1 MTDCLCRFCRAPLS
15 RTFADLGVSPIA
27 NAFLSSAQLN
37 KMEPFYPL
45 HAYVCDTCLLVQL
58 EDFEAPEHI
67 FNDQY
72 AYFSSYSDS
81 WLDHARRYTEVI
93 TDRLSL
99 NQKSFVVEIASN
111 DGYLLQYFVK
121 KGIPVLGIEPSGNV
135 ASAAKK
141 KGIDTLVEFL
151 TANSAKEVVSK
162 RCKADLVLG
171 NNVLAHVP
179 DLNDF
184 VEGLK
189 ILLSEDG
196 VLTLEFP
203 HLLCLI
209 RENQFDTIYHEHFS
223 YFSFLAV
230 RRIFSNHGLR
240 IFDVDRLPTHGGSLR
255 IYAALESSRRWVEEP
270 SVEKLLA
277 EERAAG
283 LDAIS
288 SYSDFAERV
297 NKTKLNLLRSL
308 IEIKR
313 AGKSIV
319 GYGAPAKG
327 NTLLNFCGI
336 RSDFLDYTVDRSP
349 QKQGMFLPGT
359 HIPIA
364 APEKIFESK
373 PDYVLIL
380 PWNLRDEISAQ
391 MAGIAAWGGKFI
403 VPIPEVRIL
412 D

>member
-1 MTDCLCRFCRAPLS
+1 MTDFVCRFCRTLLS
-15 RTFADLGVSPIA
+15 RTFADLGVSPVA
-27 NAFLSSAQLN
+27 NAFLSAGQLN

-45 HAYVCDTCLLVQL
+45 HAYVCETCLLVQL
-58 EDFEAPEHI
+58 EDFESPERM
-67 FNDQY
+67 FNNQY

-81 WLDHARRYTEVI
+81 WLDHARRYTELI
-93 TDRLSL
+93 TARLGL
-99 NQKSFVVEIASN
+99 NASSFVVEIASN

-135 ASAAKK
+135 ADTARS
-141 KGIDTLVEFL
+141 KGIDTWVEFF
-151 TANSAKEVVSK
+151 TAKSAREVVSK
-162 RCKADLVLG
+162 RRKADLVLG

-179 DLNDF
+179 ALNDF

-189 ILLSEDG
+189 ILLSEHG
-196 VLTLEFP
+196 VITMEFP
-203 HLLCLI
+203 HLLCLM

-230 RRIFSNHGLR
+230 TQIFAAHGLR
-240 IFDVDRLPTHGGSLR
+240 IFDVDRLSTHGGSLR
-255 IYAALESSRRWVEEP
+255 TYISHEESGCWEERP
-270 SVEKLLA
+270 SVAELLA
-277 EERAAG
+277 EERHAG
-283 LDAIS
+283 LDDIS
-288 SYSDFAERV
+288 SYSNFSERL
-297 NKTKLNLLRSL
+297 NKTKLDLLRFL
-308 IEIKR
+308 IDVKQ

-364 APEKIFESK
+364 APAKIFETR

-380 PWNLRDEISAQ
+380 PWNLQDEIVRQ
-391 MAGIAAWGGKFI
+391 MSGIAEWHGKFV
-403 VPIPEVRIL
+403 VPIPQVRVI

>member
-1 MTDCLCRFCRAPLS
+1 MTECLCRFCRAPLF
-15 RTFADLGVSPIA
+15 RTFADLGVSPVA
-27 NAFLSSAQLN
+27 NAFLNPAQLN
-37 KMEPFYPL
+37 RMEPFYPL
-45 HAYVCDTCLLVQL
+45 HAYVCETCLLVQL
-58 EDFEAPEHI
+58 EDFETPEHI

-81 WLDHARRYTEVI
+81 WLDHARQYTEAM
-93 TDRLSL
+93 TARLGL
-99 NQKSFVVEIASN
+99 NQDSFVVEIASN
-111 DGYLLQYFVK
+111 DGYLLQYFVQ

-135 ASAAKK
+135 ASAAKE

-162 RCKADLVLG
+162 KRRADLVLG

-179 DLNDF
+179 ALNDF

-189 ILLSEDG
+189 ILLSENG
-196 VLTLEFP
+196 VLTMEFP

-230 RRIFSNHGLR
+230 RQIFAKHGLR
-240 IFDVDRLPTHGGSLR
+240 IFDVDQLPTHGGSLR
-255 IYAALESSRRWVEEP
+255 IYAAHEANQRWEEQA
-270 SVEKLLA
+270 SVAKLLA
-277 EERAAG
+277 EERSAG
-283 LDAIS
+283 LNDIS
-288 SYSDFAERV
+288 SYSNFSEQV
-297 NKTKLNLLRSL
+297 NKTKLDLLGFL
-308 IEIKR
+308 IDVKR
-313 AGKSIV
+313 AGKKIV

-364 APEKIFESK
+364 APEKIFETK
-373 PDYVLIL
+373 PDYVFIL
-380 PWNLRDEISAQ
+380 PWNLRDEIVAQ
-391 MAGIAAWGGKFI
+391 MSGIAAWGGKFV
-403 VPIPEVRIL
+403 VPIPEVRVL

>member
-1 MTDCLCRFCRAPLS
+1 MTECLCRFCRAPLF
-15 RTFADLGVSPIA
+15 RTFVDLGVSPVA
-27 NAFLSSAQLN
+27 NAFLGAAQLH

-45 HAYVCDTCLLVQL
+45 HAYVCETCLLVQL

-81 WLDHARRYTEVI
+81 WLDHARRYTEKI
-93 TDRLSL
+93 TARLGL
-99 NQKSFVVEIASN
+99 NQDSFVVEIASN

-135 ASAAKK
+135 ASAARK

-151 TANSAKEVVSK
+151 TTNSAKEVVAKK
-162 RCKADLVLG
+162 RRADLVLG

-189 ILLSEDG
+189 VLLSEHG
-196 VLTLEFP
+196 VLTMEFP

-209 RENQFDTIYHEHFS
+209 KENQFDTIYHEHFS

-230 RRIFSNHGLR
+230 GQIFAKHGLR
-240 IFDVDRLPTHGGSLR
+240 IFDVDQLPTHGGSLR
-255 IYAALESSRRWVEEP
+255 IYAAHEASRRWEEQA
-270 SVEKLLA
+270 SVAKLLA
-277 EERAAG
+277 EERSAG
-283 LDAIS
+283 LNDIS
-288 SYSDFAERV
+288 SYSNFSEQV
-297 NKTKLNLLRSL
+297 NKTKLDLLRFL
-308 IEIKR
+308 IDVKR
-313 AGKSIV
+313 AGKKIV

-336 RSDFLDYTVDRSP
+336 RSDIIDYTVDRSP

-364 APEKIFESK
+364 SPEKIFESK

-380 PWNLRDEISAQ
+380 PWNLRDEIAAQ
-391 MAGIAAWGGKFI
+391 MSGIAAWGGKLV
-403 VPIPEVRIL
+403 VPIPEVRVL